1 MFSSKDY
8 SGLTLEELGAEAKKV
23 KAQKITVA
31 VFIGLMVGA
40 AVWSATHK
48 GGFFLPLLLLFLALR
63 IGRSS
68 SQNLQRIQA
77 EISRKNPA
85 G

>member
-8 SGLTLEELGAEAKKV
+8 SGLTFEELVAAEKKV

-31 VFIGLMVGA
+31 VFIGLMVGV

-48 GGFFLPLLLLFLALR
+48 GGFFLPFLLLLLALR
-63 IGRSS
+63 IGRTS

-77 EISRKNPA
+77 EISRKNPV

>member
-8 SGLTLEELGAEAKKV
+8 SALSLEELVVEEKKV
-23 KAQKITVA
+23 KAQKVTVA
-31 VFIGLMVGA
+31 VFVGLMVGV

-48 GGFFLPLLLLFLALR
+48 GGFFLTSLLLLLAFW
-63 IGRSS
+63 IGRSH

-77 EISRKNPA
+77 EISRKHPV